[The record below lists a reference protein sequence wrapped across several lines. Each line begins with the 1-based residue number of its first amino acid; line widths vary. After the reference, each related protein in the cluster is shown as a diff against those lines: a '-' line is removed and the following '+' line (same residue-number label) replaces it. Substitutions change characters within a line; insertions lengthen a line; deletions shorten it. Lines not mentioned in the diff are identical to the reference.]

1 MNARANDVDFANDA
15 QRGQS
20 LAAAH
25 CSPVGEKPRFP
36 NAVGM
41 KVAAELC
48 AALKPVCERLIV
60 AGSLRRRKQTVGDV
74 EILYIGKTEVRQD
87 PADMFASITVNLA
100 DEAIAALEKSGALE
114 RRKNVNGSEMYGPKN
129 KLMRH
134 RASGLPVDLFSVLQE
149 RCPCGIVPHESND
162 KTTKP
167 DSVQAEMR
175 CVPDVL
181 RRPQSA
187 SVLQK
192 MQQQTPMDRVQSQEA
207 RQQLPGSEMQ
217 DLQKEVSVKVLL
229 EGEADLLPAMH
240 KDSAGAGNARP
251 KSLDETDGVSSTGRL
266 CDDLRPG
273 ATSGKSEA
281 RRGSD
286 AASFRDGATLGAA
299 AEPMGTCSPQ
309 ERSEERQ
316 PIGESGNRD
325 ARETQRASDVPT
337 LPETVSSKV
346 VCPKCNGTGMY
357 APSWH
362 NYLVCRTGPA
372 DSNTRIC
379 MAAQERGWKWNPYG
393 AGFSRDGEIRA
404 MESEAEVFAFVG
416 LPYAQPEER
425 R

>member
-20 LAAAH
+20 LAAAP
-25 CSPVGEKPRFP
+25 CSPVDEKPRFS

-60 AGSLRRRKQTVGDV
+60 AGSLRRRKPTVGDV

-100 DEAIAALEKSGALE
+100 DEAIAALEKSGVLE

-134 RASGLPVDLFSVLQE
+134 RASGLPVDLFAA
-149 RCPCGIVPHESND
+149 
-162 KTTKP
+162 T
-167 DSVQAEMR
+167 AE
-175 CVPDVL
+175 
-181 RRPQSA
+181 
-187 SVLQK
+187 
-192 MQQQTPMDRVQSQEA
+192 
-207 RQQLPGSEMQ
+207 
-217 DLQKEVSVKVLL
+217 
-229 EGEADLLPAMH
+229 
-240 KDSAGAGNARP
+240 N
-251 KSLDETDGVSSTGRL
+251 
-266 CDDLRPG
+266 
-273 ATSGKSEA
+273 
-281 RRGSD
+281 
-286 AASFRDGATLGAA
+286 
-299 AEPMGTCSPQ
+299 
-309 ERSEERQ
+309 
-316 PIGESGNRD
+316 
-325 ARETQRASDVPT
+325 
-337 LPETVSSKV
+337 
-346 VCPKCNGTGMY
+346 
-357 APSWH
+357 WW

-379 MAAQERGWKWNPYG
+379 MAAQDRGWKWNPYG